1 MSSTSQ
7 IIFNKAN
14 LFFSESKYSSTQT
27 DNFIE
32 FSIGIPIIQHIC
44 TFDVNAVF
52 LIEKLSQKNLH
63 TYKFEITS
71 KKLKINKSD
80 YFKFFFYHKTNLK
93 LSIKNINKFINN
105 IKKILPKLY
114 FNKFTGK
121 FELKTEFI
129 NCTDKLN
136 LQSTLNISD
145 TMTQINQINL
155 ININNILG
163 FDIFGQEY
171 SNCGECCV
179 CYEKTLIKTSCD
191 HFLCV
196 ECWTKIKN
204 INECPYCRC
213 KKIKVLSIV

>member
-1 MSSTSQ
+1 MSLTSQ

-14 LFFSESKYSSTQT
+14 LFFSESKCSSTQS

-32 FSIGIPIIQHIC
+32 FSIGIPIIQQIC
-44 TFDVNAVF
+44 TFDVNAIF

-63 TYKFEITS
+63 IYKFEIIS

-129 NCTDKLN
+129 NCINKLN
-136 LQSTLNISD
+136 P
-145 TMTQINQINL
+145 QINQINL
-155 ININNILG
+155 TNTNNILG